1 MFSGRKKVDPKNG
14 EDLPEMELHR
24 QEKVGKDSLFW
35 YYEVMMIANICHLT
49 CSKS

>member
-24 QEKVGKDSLFW
+24 QEKVGKDSLC
-35 YYEVMMIANICHLT
+35 YEIMMIANICHLI